1 MGNCIKP
8 VDPLIAS
15 LPRGV
20 NVDGSPIKE
29 SGVPIIFVIG
39 APGAGKRTLCTKVA
53 QKYGFHGIITSDI
66 LRNEVSKRTEKALV
80 LARLISQGRLVPPD
94 VLMELII
101 VKMLEQLHDGKGFIL
116 SGFPREREQCKVFDR
131 EVRPPDLVLFLNVRN
146 AVLTDRIMSRSVQ
159 IHERISIS
167 FDNINIQLKEFKKRN
182 KPVIKYYKKLLVVI
196 DGEDDVMTVFEKM
209 CKVIDD
215 ALLHFPSNMLHAA
228 ATSDVIS
235 KTA

>member
-8 VDPLIAS
+8 VDPLVAS
-15 LPRGV
+15 LPRGI

-29 SGVPIIFVIG
+29 SKVPIIFVIG

-53 QKYGFHGIITSDI
+53 QKYGFHDIITSDI
-66 LRNEVSKRTEKALV
+66 LRDEVSKRTQKAVV

-116 SGFPREREQCKVFDR
+116 SGFPREKEQCRVFDR

-146 AVLTDRIMSRSVQ
+146 AVLIDRIMARSVQ

-167 FDNINIQLKEFKKRN
+167 FDNISTQLKDFNKRN

-196 DGEDDVMTVFEKM
+196 DGEDDMMTVFEKM

-215 ALLHFPSNMLHAA
+215 TLLNFPNNMAHVT
-228 ATSDVIS
+228 ATSNVIS
-235 KTA
+235 HTA